1 MCHVQMWLDEEAMR
15 LNYLT
20 LSIRV
25 IMLHRRLDYFDQS
38 YELMLRNFKKEGF

>member
-1 MCHVQMWLDEEAMR
+1 MR

-25 IMLHRRLDYFDQS
+25 IMLHHCLDHFDQG
-38 YELMLRNFKKEGF
+38 YELMLRNFKK

>member
-1 MCHVQMWLDEEAMR
+1 MR

-25 IMLHRRLDYFDQS
+25 IMLYKQLDHFDQS
-38 YELMLRNFKKEGF
+38 YELMLRNFKKAGF